1 MTTLAE
7 CLVKG
12 NNLIGRLQFSEAEQL
27 FKKALELDP
36 RSVVALVGLGR
47 LALMRKQPSEALQLL
62 DRALSI
68 HPRHAEALAVKG
80 IFFME
85 TEEFGPAIEF
95 LEQAKAS
102 DPNLQMVY
110 FNLGKSYC
118 EVGQFAKAEQSLRKA
133 LEMNRDHFEA
143 YSQLSYI
150 QIQTGRMKEG
160 IHSMLRAIRIN
171 PLYVKGYL
179 ILGSLYE
186 NAGKGELVLRLY
198 RNGLRHNPN
207 AFPLRERLCSLYALK
222 LDFHA
227 AYVEALEIAKRRKNS
242 YQDFLRVGTFAV
254 ALRKFETA
262 EKAFKTSIDLSP
274 KSWEGHYNLGELY
287 MSAQLMKEARE
298 HYKAAVENNHN
309 SYKPLNGM
317 GLFLL
322 MVDHNWDGAI
332 QFFKAALELAP
343 SQAEPRFNMALAYA
357 KKGDSRSAEKF
368 AASVLSLVK
377 PDDRIYRET
386 ERLQAILRAETLQSQ
401 IQSHTFHSLK

>member
-1 MTTLAE
+1 
-7 CLVKG
+7 
-12 NNLIGRLQFSEAEQL
+12 
-27 FKKALELDP
+27 
-36 RSVVALVGLGR
+36 
-47 LALMRKQPSEALQLL
+47 
-62 DRALSI
+62 
-68 HPRHAEALAVKG
+68 
-80 IFFME
+80 ME
-85 TEEFGPAIEF
+85 TEEFGPAIEV

-133 LEMNRDHFEA
+133 IAMNRDHFEA

-150 QIQTGRMKEG
+150 QIQTGHMKEG

-171 PLYVKGYL
+171 PLYLKGYL

-186 NAGKGELVLRLY
+186 NAGKGKLVLRLY
-198 RNGLRHNPN
+198 RHGLRHNPN

-227 AYVEALEIAKRRKNS
+227 AYVEALEIAKRRKNCE
-242 YQDFLRVGTFAV
+242 DFLRVGTLAV

-262 EKAFKTSIDLSP
+262 ERAFRTSIGLSP

-287 MSAQLMKEARE
+287 MSAELMKEARK
-298 HYKAAVENNHN
+298 HYKAAVEKNHN

-322 MVDHNWDGAI
+322 MVDQNYDGAI
-332 QFFKAALELAP
+332 QFFKEALELAP
-343 SQAEPRFNMALAYA
+343 SQAEPRFNIALAYA
-357 KKGDSRSAEKF
+357 KKGDFRSAERF

-386 ERLQAILRAETLQSQ
+386 ERLQATLRAETLQTQ
-401 IQSHTFHSLK
+401 IQSHTLHSLK